1 MDATGQGM
9 QIDMNHWLLRI
20 IAIIIDGVIVGIV
33 VAILWLFFSLALVL
47 TGLVAAFWSLFV
59 LGSGILW
66 VIYAVILESAWG
78 ATVGKRII
86 GLRVQTVRGSR
97 PMINQLIIRNISK
110 IIPPLVIVDW
120 LIGIAT
126 PGDRRQKYLDR
137 VAGTTVIQI
146 GQPFTSVTS
155 SPPPPPPPPP
165 PPNSV

>member
-1 MDATGQGM
+1 MNATGQST

-33 VAILWLFFSLALVL
+33 AGIIWFIFTFAFLFIGLA
-47 TGLVAAFWSLFV
+47 AAFYGLFI
-59 LGSGILW
+59 LGWGILW

-78 ATVGKRII
+78 ATVGKRIL
-86 GLRVQTVRGSR
+86 GLQVQTIRGSR
-97 PMINQLIIRNISK
+97 PMVNQLIIRNISK
-110 IIPPLVIVDW
+110 IIPPLVILDW

-146 GQPFTSVTS
+146 GQPFASITN
-155 SPPPPPPPPP
+155 SPPPPPPPPS
-165 PPNSV
+165 SV